1 MYLQPY
7 SVSGARLLQ
16 IIEIHK
22 VHSTG
27 SLSEITWILTVLGN
41 LSRLATALVE
51 VADDYLYKISVFNAI
66 AMNGYIL
73 LSFLIFRNKA
83 PKTEKKE

>member
-1 MYLQPY
+1 
-7 SVSGARLLQ
+7 VR
-16 IIEIHK
+16 
-22 VHSTG
+22 STG
-27 SLSEITWILTVLGN
+27 SLSEITWTLTILGN

-73 LSFLIFRNKA
+73 LSVLICRNKGA
-83 PKTEKKE
+83 RAHKKE

>member
-1 MYLQPY
+1 MYLHPY
-7 SVSGARLLQ
+7 SVSRARLLQ

-22 VHSTG
+22 VRSTG

-41 LSRLATALVE
+41 LSRPATALVE

-66 AMNGYIL
+66 AIAMNGYIL
-73 LSFLIFRNKA
+73 LSFLIFSNKA
-83 PKTEKKE
+83 PKKE